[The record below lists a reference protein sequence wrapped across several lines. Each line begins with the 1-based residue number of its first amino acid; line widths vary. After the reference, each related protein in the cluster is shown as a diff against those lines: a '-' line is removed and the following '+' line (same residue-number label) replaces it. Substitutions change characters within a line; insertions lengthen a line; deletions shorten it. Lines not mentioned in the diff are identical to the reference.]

1 MRRRAYVN
9 AALLLV
15 IGAMIGVAALAVV
28 QAATSGETEVRITAQ
43 RLDDGRTEFG
53 LQQRVDGEWG
63 ERLLPSSRF
72 FPARVTPGRW
82 LNSTPLVVSVT
93 IEDPPDVAADS
104 QSEPHADDPSGD
116 DAGSADGEGG
126 AATGEGEGGED
137 TGNEEEIAPYEPV
150 EVEFNELT
158 DSNEQG
164 VYRWLGTE
172 LGYRLDGSA
181 YVLSRITTSNSA
193 GGVRFEVWCDVSE
206 GNERRTAI
214 YLYDLIGSAHKI
226 FSTDPASWRWSSKLQ
241 FGVEAA
247 TAFEDAFAVNE
258 SGQIASASASS
269 GLIDSLSQISAMRL
283 FYLDGRSYASIQLN
297 LLRMFDSY
305 VGDNILQC
313 DRTVFPEWASTRVA
327 AERAAEAERL
337 SKQLYAWCEEAAEA
351 GAPLQYGNVGGGQGF
366 AIDLFLPGAVED
378 HDGDGVVCEE

>member
-1 MRRRAYVN
+1 MRRRAYLN

-15 IGAMIGVAALAVV
+15 VGAMVGAAALAVA
-28 QAATSGETEVRITAQ
+28 QAVTSGETEVRITAQ

-63 ERLLPSSRF
+63 ERQLPSSRF

-82 LNSTPLVVSVT
+82 LNSTPLIVSVT
-93 IEDPPDVAADS
+93 IEDPPDVAA
-104 QSEPHADDPSGD
+104 ADEGD
-116 DAGSADGEGG
+116 
-126 AATGEGEGGED
+126 GGEVTD
-137 TGNEEEIAPYEPV
+137 NEEEIVPYEPV

-181 YVLSRITTSNSA
+181 YVWSRITTSNSA
-193 GGVRFEVWCDVSE
+193 SGVRFEVRCDVSE
-206 GNERRTAI
+206 GNERRTDI

-269 GLIDSLSQISAMRL
+269 ALIDSLSQISAIRL

-297 LLRMFDSY
+297 LHGMFDSY
-305 VGDNILQC
+305 VGDNVLKC
-313 DRTVFPEWASTRVA
+313 DRTVFPEWASTRAA

-337 SKQLYAWCEEAAEA
+337 SKLYRTCEQATEA
-351 GAPLQYGNVGGGQGF
+351 GAPLQYGTVGGGKGF
-366 AIDLFLPGAVED
+366 AIELFLPGTIED
-378 HDGDGVVCEE
+378 HDGDGVVCEG